1 MANTVP
7 ARVATRRSSSQS
19 MPHKSS
25 VRGVSAP
32 MCAWWMMTA
41 ASNPNGPTIGIIIC
55 AGARHRL
62 CRCGGLRMGSMS
74 IWHWILVLAVGLL
87 LFGGRSK
94 VSDLMGDFAKGIK
107 SFKKGLA
114 EDEKPEEPAK
124 PEQMKTIEPGAPVAG
139 TATSAEP
146 RKVG

>member
-19 MPHKSS
+19 TA
-25 VRGVSAP
+25 RGVSAP

-62 CRCGGLRMGSMS
+62 RRCGGLRMGSMS

-107 SFKKGLA
+107 SFKKGLTEEEA
-114 EDEKPEEPAK
+114 ETEPVK
-124 PEQMKTIEPGAPVAG
+124 TDPKTIDHQPAPAP
-139 TATSAEP
+139 TAT
-146 RKVG
+146 V